1 MKPGSQ
7 VHCLEGDLCV
17 HTVNAEEARLPSALL
32 EEGAWV
38 QLNPGVLISLC
49 VVFGVVLLPQFP

>member
-1 MKPGSQ
+1 M
-7 VHCLEGDLCV
+7 